1 MKIASLAILTL
12 LFPLSLV
19 TPTQAQNTNPPTAN
33 NSTAQG
39 SPTAERVLNACVQ
52 DRADTLPIPF
62 SDISPKDW
70 AFKAVMNLYYC
81 GAIGPNTPP
90 EVIERL
96 RNNLDRSSGESSSFE
111 SPTRASLGQ
120 SDRELF

>member
-1 MKIASLAILTL
+1 MKLRILAIVAL
-12 LFPLSLV
+12 LSPLCSV
-19 TPTQAQNTNPPTAN
+19 TPAKAQNTNPTTPN
-33 NSTAQG
+33 NSTAQVR
-39 SPTAERVLNACVQ
+39 PTADQVLNACVQ

-62 SDISPKDW
+62 TDVSPNDW

-96 RNNLDRSSGESSSFE
+96 RNNLERRSDESGAELPARALSGES
-111 SPTRASLGQ
+111 
-120 SDRELF
+120 DRKLF

>member
-1 MKIASLAILTL
+1 MKLRILALVTL
-12 LFPLSLV
+12 LSPQYLV
-19 TPTQAQNTNPPTAN
+19 TSAKAQVRPTTDQ
-33 NSTAQG
+33 
-39 SPTAERVLNACVQ
+39 VLNACVQ

-62 SDISPKDW
+62 TDVSPTDW

-90 EVIERL
+90 EVIEQM
-96 RNNLDRSSGESSSFE
+96 RNNLDRRSRESGADLPARALSGE
-111 SPTRASLGQ
+111 

>member
-1 MKIASLAILTL
+1 MANDQNLSNPKLMQLRILAIAAL
-12 LFPLSLV
+12 LSPLWLATSA
-19 TPTQAQNTNPPTAN
+19 QAQNTEPFRSQRQT
-33 NSTAQG
+33 TQAQ
-39 SPTAERVLNACVQ
+39 PTAEQVLNACVQ

-62 SDISPKDW
+62 TDVSPNDW

-96 RNNLDRSSGESSSFE
+96 RNNQRKADFSSYSRQAG
-111 SPTRASLGQ
+111 G
-120 SDRELF
+120 